1 LILLLI
7 RHADAAPGEP
17 DALRSLTP
25 AGQAAARALGER
37 LHQDGPRPEIVLS
50 SPLLRARETAAAIA
64 RALGVAAEPNERL
77 APGASADDVRAAV
90 TGRGEVVAVV
100 GHQPDC
106 GDIAAELTGRPA
118 PSFPP
123 GHLVAIEL

>member
-1 LILLLI
+1 MLLI
-7 RHADAAPGEP
+7 RHAEAAFGEP
-17 DALRSLTP
+17 DDLRPLTD

-37 LHQDGPRPEIVLS
+37 LERDGPQPEIVLS

-64 RALGVAAEPNERL
+64 RAVGVPTEPDERL

-90 TGRGEVVAVV
+90 AGRGGVVAVV

-106 GDIAAELTGRPA
+106 SEIVAALGGTPP

-123 GHLVAIEL
+123 GHLVAIDL